1 MADELNTIR
10 TTELQKLDTSQV
22 VDILVNSADDAGRI
36 ALTDFLAGIT
46 TNSDWYSITSKP
58 FTDLDIE
65 YFTTKVSEEGF
76 PVLSF
81 NEDISADLHKLS
93 EISDITNGLSTRIVA
108 LETDSHTHENKEI
121 IDLFSITEDNKLSW
135 NGAEV
140 GYKLTPATTEILGG
154 VKPDGGTITI
164 DEDGTLHGANTYEL
178 PVAAANSLGGIKVD
192 NTDINITE
200 DGVIHLGVAS
210 IKTLGGVKVDNTD
223 INITEDG
230 IIHLGIASI
239 DTLGGV
245 KVDGDSIAINED
257 GTIFAVPKGLD
268 FSAIAAA
275 MTGGTLKGIE
285 ITADESLEVFNFNVT
300 KTPEIK
306 IDEEGYW
313 TIEGNRGENPTK
325 AQGEKG
331 DTGTVEI
338 NADCVV
344 LYATFLA
351 DSWSSE
357 APYTQTVTVEG
368 ITENHVPIVD
378 ISYSE
383 DTSLWQDEGNAF
395 ALLSKVETG
404 NGNIVGTCLSNKP
417 EINFTIKLKIAGDI
431 TYDIVV
437 SREEFNNTIGDINTI
452 LASVTGGIG

>member
-36 ALTDFLAGIT
+36 ALTDFLASIT
-46 TNSDWYSITSKP
+46 TSSDWYSITSKP
-58 FTDLDIE
+58 FTDLDIK

-108 LETDSHTHENKEI
+108 LEADSHTHENKEI

-140 GYKLTPATTEILGG
+140 GYKLTPATTEVLGG
-154 VKPDGGTITI
+154 VKPDGETLTI

-178 PVAAANSLGGIKVD
+178 PVAAADSLGGIKID

-200 DGVIHLGVAS
+200 DGV
-210 IKTLGGVKVDNTD
+210 
-223 INITEDG
+223 
-230 IIHLGIASI
+230 IHLGIASI

-257 GTIFAVPKGLD
+257 GTIFTVPKGLD
-268 FSAIAAA
+268 FQAITAA

-306 IDEEGYW
+306 IDDEGYW
-313 TIEGNRGENPTK
+313 TIEGDRGANPTK

-331 DTGTVEI
+331 DTGTVEV
-338 NADCVV
+338 NVDCAV

-383 DTSLWQDEGNAF
+383 DTSLWEDEENAF

-417 EINFTIKLKIAGDI
+417 KINFTIKLKIAGDI
-431 TYDIVV
+431 TYDTVV

>member
-76 PVLSF
+76 PVLTF
-81 NEDISADLHKLS
+81 NEDTSTALNNLQ
-93 EISDITNGLSTRIVA
+93 EISNITNGLSTRITT
-108 LETDSHTHENKEI
+108 LETDSHTHDNKEI
-121 IDLFSITEDNKLSW
+121 IDLFQVTEDNKLSW

-140 GYKLTPATTEILGG
+140 GYKLTPATTEVLGG
-154 VKPDGGTITI
+154 VKPDGKTITI

-178 PVAAANSLGGIKVD
+178 PVAAADSLGGIKVD
-192 NTDINITE
+192 NTDINISE
-200 DGVIHLGVAS
+200 
-210 IKTLGGVKVDNTD
+210 GGV
-223 INITEDG
+223 
-230 IIHLGIASI
+230 IHLGIASI

-245 KVDGDSIAINED
+245 KIDGDSIAINEN
-257 GTIFAVPKGLD
+257 GTIFTVPKGLD
-268 FSAIAAA
+268 FSAITAA

-306 IDEEGYW
+306 IDGEGYW
-313 TIEGNRGENPTK
+313 TIEGDRGPHPTK

-331 DTGTVEI
+331 DTGTVEV
-338 NADCVV
+338 NADCAV

-383 DTSLWQDEGNAF
+383 DTSLWEDEEKNYSY
-395 ALLSKVETG
+395 LTKVETN
-404 NGNIVGTCLSNKP
+404 NGTITAICLKDRP
-417 EINFTIKLKIAGDI
+417 ENNFSIKLKISGDL
-431 TYDIVV
+431 TSENTV
-437 SREEFNNTIGDINTI
+437 SKDDFNSTIGDINNI
-452 LASVTGGIG
+452 LKSVTGAVE

>member
-10 TTELQKLDTSQV
+10 TTELQILDTSQV

-36 ALTDFLAGIT
+36 ALTDFLASIT
-46 TNSDWYSITSKP
+46 TSSDWYSITSKP

-154 VKPDGGTITI
+154 VKPDGETITI

-178 PVAAANSLGGIKVD
+178 PVAAVDSLGGVKVD

-200 DGVIHLGVAS
+200 DGVIHLG
-210 IKTLGGVKVDNTD
+210 
-223 INITEDG
+223 
-230 IIHLGIASI
+230 IASI

-245 KVDGDSIAINED
+245 KVDGNSIAIQED
-257 GTIFAVPKGLD
+257 GTIYAVPKGD
-268 FSAIAAA
+268 
-275 MTGGTLKGIE
+275 
-285 ITADESLEVFNFNVT
+285 V
-300 KTPEIK
+300 
-306 IDEEGYW
+306 
-313 TIEGNRGENPTK
+313 
-325 AQGEKG
+325 
-331 DTGTVEI
+331 GTVEI
-338 NADCVV
+338 NADCAV

-351 DSWSSE
+351 NNWSSE

-383 DTSLWQDEGNAF
+383 DTSLWQNEGNAF
-395 ALLSKVETG
+395 ALLSKVETRD
-404 NGNIVGTCLSNKP
+404 GNIIGTCLSNKP

-431 TYDIVV
+431 TYETVV
-437 SREEFNNTIGDINTI
+437 SKEEFNNVIGDINTI
-452 LASVTGGIG
+452 LASITGGVE

>member
-36 ALTDFLAGIT
+36 ALTDFLASIT

-140 GYKLTPATTEILGG
+140 GYKLTPATTEVLGG
-154 VKPDGGTITI
+154 VKPDGETLTI

-200 DGVIHLGVAS
+200 DGVIHLG
-210 IKTLGGVKVDNTD
+210 
-223 INITEDG
+223 
-230 IIHLGIASI
+230 IASI

-257 GTIFAVPKGLD
+257 GTIFTVPKGLD
-268 FSAIAAA
+268 FQAITAA

-306 IDEEGYW
+306 IDNEGYW
-313 TIEGNRGENPTK
+313 TIDGDRGANPTK

-331 DTGTVEI
+331 ETGTVEV
-338 NADCVV
+338 NADCAV
-344 LYATFLA
+344 LYATFLV
-351 DSWSSE
+351 DNWTDT
-357 APYTQTVTVEG
+357 APYSQTVTVEG

-383 DTSLWQDEGNAF
+383 DTSLWEDEEKNYSY
-395 ALLSKVETG
+395 LTKVET
-404 NGNIVGTCLSNKP
+404 NNNTITAICLKNRP
-417 EINFTIKLKIAGDI
+417 ENNFSIKLKISGDL
-431 TYDIVV
+431 TSENTV
-437 SREEFNNTIGDINTI
+437 SKDNFNSTIGDINNI
-452 LASVTGGIG
+452 LKSVTGAVE

>member
-36 ALTDFLAGIT
+36 ALTDFLASIT
-46 TNSDWYSITSKP
+46 TSSDWYSITSKP

-81 NEDISADLHKLS
+81 NENISADLHKLS

-154 VKPDGGTITI
+154 VKPDGETITI

-178 PVAAANSLGGIKVD
+178 PVAAADS
-192 NTDINITE
+192 
-200 DGVIHLGVAS
+200 
-210 IKTLGGVKVDNTD
+210 LGGVKVDNTD
-223 INITEDG
+223 INISEDG
-230 IIHLGIASI
+230 VIHLGIASI

-245 KVDGDSIAINED
+245 KVDGDSIAINEN
-257 GTIFAVPKGLD
+257 GTIFTVPKGLD
-268 FSAIAAA
+268 FQAITAA

-306 IDEEGYW
+306 IDNEGYW
-313 TIEGNRGENPTK
+313 TIDGDRGANPTK

-331 DTGTVEI
+331 ETGTVEV
-338 NADCVV
+338 NADCAV
-344 LYATFLA
+344 LYATFLV
-351 DSWSSE
+351 DNWTDT
-357 APYTQTVTVEG
+357 APYSQTVTVEG

-383 DTSLWQDEGNAF
+383 DTSLWEDEEKNYSY
-395 ALLSKVETG
+395 LTKVET
-404 NGNIVGTCLSNKP
+404 NNNTITAICLKNRP
-417 EINFTIKLKIAGDI
+417 ENNFSIKLKISGDL
-431 TYDIVV
+431 TSENTV
-437 SREEFNNTIGDINTI
+437 SKDNFNSTIGDINNI
-452 LASVTGGIG
+452 LKSVTGAVE

>member
-81 NEDISADLHKLS
+81 NENISADLHKLS

-140 GYKLTPATTEILGG
+140 GYKLTPATTEVLGG
-154 VKPDGGTITI
+154 VKPDGETLTI

-178 PVAAANSLGGIKVD
+178 PVAAADS
-192 NTDINITE
+192 
-200 DGVIHLGVAS
+200 
-210 IKTLGGVKVDNTD
+210 LGGVKVDNTD
-223 INITEDG
+223 INISEDG
-230 IIHLGIASI
+230 VIHLGIASI

-245 KVDGDSIAINED
+245 KVDGDSIAINEN
-257 GTIFAVPKGLD
+257 GTIFTVPKGLD
-268 FSAIAAA
+268 FQAITAA

-306 IDEEGYW
+306 IDNEGYW
-313 TIEGNRGENPTK
+313 TIDGDRGANPTK

-331 DTGTVEI
+331 ETGTVEV
-338 NADCVV
+338 NADCAV
-344 LYATFLA
+344 LYATFLV
-351 DSWSSE
+351 DNWTDT
-357 APYTQTVTVEG
+357 APYSQTVTVEG

-383 DTSLWQDEGNAF
+383 DTSLWEDEEKNYSY
-395 ALLSKVETG
+395 LTKVET
-404 NGNIVGTCLSNKP
+404 NNNTITAICLKNRP
-417 EINFTIKLKIAGDI
+417 ENNFSIKLKISGDL
-431 TYDIVV
+431 TSENTV
-437 SREEFNNTIGDINTI
+437 SKDNFNSTIGDINNI
-452 LASVTGGIG
+452 LKSVTGAVE

>member
-140 GYKLTPATTEILGG
+140 GYKLTPATTENLGG
-154 VKPDGGTITI
+154 VKPDGETITI

-200 DGVIHLGVAS
+200 DG
-210 IKTLGGVKVDNTD
+210 
-223 INITEDG
+223 

-245 KVDGDSIAINED
+245 KIDGDSIAINEN
-257 GTIFAVPKGLD
+257 GTIFTVPKGLD
-268 FSAIAAA
+268 FQAITAA
-275 MTGGTLKGIE
+275 MTGGTLEGIE
-285 ITADESLEVFNFNVT
+285 ITADENLEVFNFNVT

-306 IDEEGYW
+306 IDDEGYW
-313 TIEGNRGENPTK
+313 TIEGDRGPNPTK

-331 DTGTVEI
+331 DTGTVEV
-338 NADCVV
+338 NADCAV

-378 ISYSE
+378 ISYSK
-383 DTSLWQDEGNAF
+383 DTSVWENEENAF
-395 ALLSKVETG
+395 VLLSKVETG
-404 NGNIVGTCLSNKP
+404 NGNIIGTCLSNKP
-417 EINFTIKLKIAGDI
+417 AINFTIKLKIAGDI
-431 TYDIVV
+431 TYDTVV
-437 SREEFNNTIGDINTI
+437 SKEEFNNVIGDINTI
-452 LASVTGGIG
+452 LASITGGVE

>member
-36 ALTDFLAGIT
+36 ALTDFLASIT
-46 TNSDWYSITSKP
+46 TSSDWYSITSKP

-81 NEDISADLHKLS
+81 NEDISADLHKIS

-140 GYKLTPATTEILGG
+140 GYKLTPATTEVLGG
-154 VKPDGGTITI
+154 VKPDGETITI
-164 DEDGTLHGANTYEL
+164 DEDGTLHGANTYKL
-178 PVAAANSLGGIKVD
+178 PVAAADS
-192 NTDINITE
+192 
-200 DGVIHLGVAS
+200 
-210 IKTLGGVKVDNTD
+210 LGGVKVNNTD

-245 KVDGDSIAINED
+245 KIDGDSIAINEN
-257 GTIFAVPKGLD
+257 GTIFTVPKGLD
-268 FSAIAAA
+268 FQAITAA

-306 IDEEGYW
+306 IDDEGYW
-313 TIEGNRGENPTK
+313 TVDGNRGANPTK

-331 DTGTVEI
+331 DTGTIEV
-338 NADCVV
+338 NADCAV
-344 LYATFLA
+344 LYATFLT
-351 DSWSSE
+351 DNWTDT
-357 APYTQTVTVEG
+357 APYSQTVVVEG
-368 ITENHVPIVD
+368 ITENHVPLVD

-383 DTSLWQDEGNAF
+383 DTSLWEDEEKNYSY
-395 ALLSKVETG
+395 LTKIETN
-404 NGNIVGTCLSNKP
+404 NGTITATCLKNKP
-417 EINFTIKLKIAGDI
+417 ENNFSIKLKISGDL
-431 TYDIVV
+431 TSENTV
-437 SREEFNNTIGDINTI
+437 SKDDFNSTIGDINNI
-452 LASVTGGIG
+452 LESITGAVE

>member
-140 GYKLTPATTEILGG
+140 GYKLTPATTEVLGG
-154 VKPDGGTITI
+154 VKPDGETLTI

-178 PVAAANSLGGIKVD
+178 PVAAADSLGGVKVD

-200 DGVIHLGVAS
+200 DGVIHLG
-210 IKTLGGVKVDNTD
+210 
-223 INITEDG
+223 
-230 IIHLGIASI
+230 IASI

-245 KVDGDSIAINED
+245 KIDGDSIAINED

-285 ITADESLEVFNFNVT
+285 ITADENLEVFNFNVT

-306 IDEEGYW
+306 IDNEGYW
-313 TIEGNRGENPTK
+313 TIDGDRGANPTK

-331 DTGTVEI
+331 ETGTVEV
-338 NADCVV
+338 NADCAV
-344 LYATFLA
+344 LYATFLV
-351 DSWSSE
+351 DNWTDT
-357 APYTQTVTVEG
+357 APYSQTVTVEG

-383 DTSLWQDEGNAF
+383 DTSLWEDEEKNYSY
-395 ALLSKVETG
+395 LTKVET
-404 NGNIVGTCLSNKP
+404 NNNTITAICLKNRP
-417 EINFTIKLKIAGDI
+417 ENNFSIKLKISGDL
-431 TYDIVV
+431 TSENTV
-437 SREEFNNTIGDINTI
+437 SKDNFNSTIGDINNI
-452 LASVTGGIG
+452 LKSVTGAVE

>member
-10 TTELQKLDTSQV
+10 TTELQILDTSQV

-36 ALTDFLAGIT
+36 ALTDFLASIT
-46 TNSDWYSITSKP
+46 TSSDWYSITSKP

-154 VKPDGGTITI
+154 VKPDGETITI

-178 PVAAANSLGGIKVD
+178 PVAAADSLGGVKID

-200 DGVIHLGVAS
+200 DGV
-210 IKTLGGVKVDNTD
+210 
-223 INITEDG
+223 
-230 IIHLGIASI
+230 IHLGIASI

-245 KVDGDSIAINED
+245 KVDGDSIAIHED
-257 GTIFAVPKGLD
+257 GTIFTVPKGLD

-275 MTGGTLKGIE
+275 MTGGTLEGIE
-285 ITADESLEVFNFNVT
+285 ITADESLKVFNFKVT

-306 IDEEGYW
+306 IDDEGYW
-313 TIEGNRGENPTK
+313 TIEGDRGSKPTK

-331 DTGTVEI
+331 DTGTVEV
-338 NADCVV
+338 NADCAV

-357 APYTQTVTVEG
+357 APYTQTVAVEG

-383 DTSLWQDEGNAF
+383 DTSLWEEEEKNYF
-395 ALLSKVETG
+395 YLTKIETN
-404 NGNIVGTCLSNKP
+404 NGTITAICLKNKP
-417 EINFTIKLKIAGDI
+417 ENNFSIKLKISGDL
-431 TYDIVV
+431 TSENTV
-437 SREEFNNTIGDINTI
+437 SKDDFNSTIGDINNI
-452 LASVTGGIG
+452 LKSVTGMME

>member
-76 PVLSF
+76 PVLTF
-81 NEDISADLHKLS
+81 NEDTSTALNNLQ
-93 EISDITNGLSTRIVA
+93 EISNITNGLSTRITT
-108 LETDSHTHENKEI
+108 LETDSHTHDNKEI
-121 IDLFSITEDNKLSW
+121 IDLFQVTEDNKLSW

-140 GYKLTPATTEILGG
+140 GYKLTPATTESLGG
-154 VKPDGGTITI
+154 VKPDGETITI

-178 PVAAANSLGGIKVD
+178 PVAAAHSLGGIKVD

-200 DGVIHLGVAS
+200 DGVIHLG
-210 IKTLGGVKVDNTD
+210 
-223 INITEDG
+223 
-230 IIHLGIASI
+230 IASI
-239 DTLGGV
+239 GTLGGV

-306 IDEEGYW
+306 IDGEGYW
-313 TIEGNRGENPTK
+313 TIEGDRGPNPTK

-331 DTGTVEI
+331 DTGTVEV
-338 NADCVV
+338 NADCAV

-351 DSWSSE
+351 DNWSSE

-378 ISYSE
+378 ISHSG
-383 DTSLWQDEGNAF
+383 DTSLWENEENAF

-404 NGNIVGTCLSNKP
+404 NGNIIGTCLSNKP
-417 EINFTIKLKIAGDI
+417 AIDFTIKLKIAGDI
-431 TYDIVV
+431 TYDTVV
-437 SREEFNNTIGDINTI
+437 SKEEFNNVIGDINTI

>member
-76 PVLSF
+76 PVLTF
-81 NEDISADLHKLS
+81 NEDTSTALNNLQ
-93 EISDITNGLSTRIVA
+93 EISNITNGLSTRIVA

-140 GYKLTPATTEILGG
+140 GYKLTPATTEVLGG
-154 VKPDGGTITI
+154 VKPDGETITI

-178 PVAAANSLGGIKVD
+178 PAAAANS
-192 NTDINITE
+192 
-200 DGVIHLGVAS
+200 
-210 IKTLGGVKVDNTD
+210 LGGVKVDNTD
-223 INITEDG
+223 INISEDG
-230 IIHLGIASI
+230 VIHLGIASI

-245 KVDGDSIAINED
+245 KVDGDSIAINPD
-257 GTIFAVPKGLD
+257 GTIFTVPKGLD
-268 FSAIAAA
+268 FQAITAA

-306 IDEEGYW
+306 IDGEGYW
-313 TIEGNRGENPTK
+313 TIEGDRGPHPTK

-331 DTGTVEI
+331 DTGTVEV
-338 NADCVV
+338 NADCAV

-383 DTSLWQDEGNAF
+383 DTSLWEDEEKNYSY
-395 ALLSKVETG
+395 LTKVETN
-404 NGNIVGTCLSNKP
+404 NGTITAICLKDRP
-417 EINFTIKLKIAGDI
+417 ENNFSIKLKISGDL
-431 TYDIVV
+431 TSENTV
-437 SREEFNNTIGDINTI
+437 SKDDFNSTIGDINNI
-452 LASVTGGIG
+452 LKSVTGAVE

>member
-76 PVLSF
+76 PVLTF
-81 NEDISADLHKLS
+81 NEDTSTALNNLQ
-93 EISDITNGLSTRIVA
+93 EISNITNGLSTRITT
-108 LETDSHTHENKEI
+108 LETDSHTHDNKEI
-121 IDLFSITEDNKLSW
+121 IDLFQVTEDNKLSW

-140 GYKLTPATTEILGG
+140 GYKLTPATTESLGG
-154 VKPDGGTITI
+154 VKPDGETITI

-178 PVAAANSLGGIKVD
+178 PVAAANSLGGVKVD

-200 DGVIHLGVAS
+200 DGVIHLGV
-210 IKTLGGVKVDNTD
+210 
-223 INITEDG
+223 
-230 IIHLGIASI
+230 ASI

-257 GTIFAVPKGLD
+257 GTIFTVPKGLD
-268 FSAIAAA
+268 FQAIAAA
-275 MTGGTLKGIE
+275 MTGGTSIGLE
-285 ITADESLEVFNFNVT
+285 ITANEELEVFNFNVT

-306 IDEEGYW
+306 IDDEGYW
-313 TIEGNRGENPTK
+313 TVDGDRGVNPTK

-331 DTGTVEI
+331 DTGTVEV
-338 NADCVV
+338 NADCAV
-344 LYATFLA
+344 LYATFLV
-351 DSWSSE
+351 DNWTDT
-357 APYTQTVTVEG
+357 APYSQTVTVEG

-383 DTSLWQDEGNAF
+383 DTSLWEDEEKNYSY
-395 ALLSKVETG
+395 LTKVETN
-404 NGNIVGTCLSNKP
+404 NGTITAICLKNRP
-417 EINFTIKLKIAGDI
+417 ENNFSIKLKISGDL
-431 TYDIVV
+431 TSENTV
-437 SREEFNNTIGDINTI
+437 SKDDFNSTIGNINSILETI
-452 LASVTGGIG
+452 TGTVE

>member
-46 TNSDWYSITSKP
+46 TSSDWYSITSKP

-65 YFTTKVSEEGF
+65 YFTTKTSEEGF

-108 LETDSHTHENKEI
+108 LEADSHTHENKEI

-154 VKPDGGTITI
+154 VKPDGETITI

-200 DGVIHLGVAS
+200 DGIIHLGV
-210 IKTLGGVKVDNTD
+210 
-223 INITEDG
+223 
-230 IIHLGIASI
+230 ASI

-245 KVDGDSIAINED
+245 KIDGDSIAINEN
-257 GTIFAVPKGLD
+257 GTIFTVPKGLD
-268 FSAIAAA
+268 FQAITAA

-306 IDEEGYW
+306 IDNEGYW
-313 TIEGNRGENPTK
+313 TIDGDRGANPTK

-331 DTGTVEI
+331 ETGTVEV
-338 NADCVV
+338 NADCAV
-344 LYATFLA
+344 LYATFLV
-351 DSWSSE
+351 DNWTDT
-357 APYTQTVTVEG
+357 APYSQTVTVEG

-383 DTSLWQDEGNAF
+383 DTSLWEDEEKNYSY
-395 ALLSKVETG
+395 LTKVET
-404 NGNIVGTCLSNKP
+404 NNNTITAICLKNRP
-417 EINFTIKLKIAGDI
+417 ENNFSIKLKISGDL
-431 TYDIVV
+431 TSENTV
-437 SREEFNNTIGDINTI
+437 SKDNFNSTIGDINNI
-452 LASVTGGIG
+452 LKSVTGAVE

>member
-36 ALTDFLAGIT
+36 ALTDFLASIT

-108 LETDSHTHENKEI
+108 LEADSHTHENKEI

-154 VKPDGGTITI
+154 VKPDGETITI

-178 PVAAANSLGGIKVD
+178 PVAAADSLGGIKVD
-192 NTDINITE
+192 NTDINISE
-200 DGVIHLGVAS
+200 DGV
-210 IKTLGGVKVDNTD
+210 
-223 INITEDG
+223 
-230 IIHLGIASI
+230 IHLGIASI

-245 KVDGDSIAINED
+245 KVDGDSIAINEN
-257 GTIFAVPKGLD
+257 GTIFTVPKGLD
-268 FSAIAAA
+268 FQAITAA

-306 IDEEGYW
+306 IDNEGYW
-313 TIEGNRGENPTK
+313 TIDGDRGANPTK

-331 DTGTVEI
+331 ETGTVEV
-338 NADCVV
+338 NADCAV
-344 LYATFLA
+344 LYATFLV
-351 DSWSSE
+351 DNWTDT
-357 APYTQTVTVEG
+357 APYSQTVTVEG

-383 DTSLWQDEGNAF
+383 DTSLWEDEEKNYSY
-395 ALLSKVETG
+395 LTKVET
-404 NGNIVGTCLSNKP
+404 NNNTITAICLKNRP
-417 EINFTIKLKIAGDI
+417 ENNFSIKLKISGDL
-431 TYDIVV
+431 TSENTV
-437 SREEFNNTIGDINTI
+437 SKDNFNSTIGDINNI
-452 LASVTGGIG
+452 LKSVTGAVE

>member
-36 ALTDFLAGIT
+36 ALTDFLASIT
-46 TNSDWYSITSKP
+46 TSSDWYSITSKP

-65 YFTTKVSEEGF
+65 YFTTKTSEEGF

-140 GYKLTPATTEILGG
+140 GYKLTPATTEVLGG
-154 VKPDGGTITI
+154 VKPDGETITI
-164 DEDGTLHGANTYEL
+164 DGDGTLHGANTYEL
-178 PVAAANSLGGIKVD
+178 PAAAAGSLGGVKVD

-210 IKTLGGVKVDNTD
+210 I
-223 INITEDG
+223 
-230 IIHLGIASI
+230 

-245 KVDGDSIAINED
+245 KIDGDSIAINED
-257 GTIFAVPKGLD
+257 GTIFAVSKGLD
-268 FSAIAAA
+268 FSAIAAI
-275 MTGGTLKGIE
+275 MTGGNQEGIE
-285 ITADESLEVFNFNVT
+285 ITANNELEVFNFNVT

-306 IDEEGYW
+306 INDEGYW
-313 TIEGNRGENPTK
+313 TIDGNTGDNPTK
-325 AQGEKG
+325 AQGENG
-331 DTGTVEI
+331 ISPHIDESTNHWFIGETDTGI
-338 NADCVV
+338 G
-344 LYATFLA
+344 ATA
-351 DSWSSE
+351 SIDDTSTDRTDVSWSANKINS
-357 APYTQTVTVEG
+357 V
-368 ITENHVPIVD
+368 I
-378 ISYSE
+378 
-383 DTSLWQDEGNAF
+383 GN
-395 ALLSKVETG
+395 
-404 NGNIVGTCLSNKP
+404 
-417 EINFTIKLKIAGDI
+417 
-431 TYDIVV
+431 
-437 SREEFNNTIGDINTI
+437 INTI
-452 LASVTGGIG
+452 LASVTGGIE

>member
-22 VDILVNSADDAGRI
+22 VDILVNSVDDAGRI

-76 PVLSF
+76 PVLTF
-81 NEDISADLHKLS
+81 NEDTSTALNNLQ
-93 EISDITNGLSTRIVA
+93 EISNITNGLSTRITT
-108 LETDSHTHENKEI
+108 LETDSHTHDNKEI
-121 IDLFSITEDNKLSW
+121 IDLFQVTEDNKLSW

-140 GYKLTPATTEILGG
+140 GYKLTPATTESLGG
-154 VKPDGGTITI
+154 VKPDGETITI

-178 PVAAANSLGGIKVD
+178 PVAAAHSLGGIKVD

-200 DGVIHLGVAS
+200 DGV
-210 IKTLGGVKVDNTD
+210 
-223 INITEDG
+223 
-230 IIHLGIASI
+230 IHLGIASI

-257 GTIFAVPKGLD
+257 GTIFTVPKGLD
-268 FSAIAAA
+268 FQAIAAA
-275 MTGGTLKGIE
+275 MTGGTSNGLE
-285 ITADESLEVFNFNVT
+285 ITADEGLEVFNFNVT

-306 IDEEGYW
+306 IDDEGYW
-313 TIEGNRGENPTK
+313 TIDGDRGINPTK

-331 DTGTVEI
+331 DTGTVEV
-338 NADCVV
+338 NADCAV
-344 LYATFLA
+344 LYATFLT
-351 DSWSSE
+351 DNWTDT
-357 APYTQTVTVEG
+357 APYSQTVVVEG
-368 ITENHVPIVD
+368 ITENHVPLVD

-383 DTSLWQDEGNAF
+383 DTSLWEDEEKNYSY
-395 ALLSKVETG
+395 LTKIETN
-404 NGNIVGTCLSNKP
+404 NGTITATCLKNKP
-417 EINFTIKLKIAGDI
+417 ENNFSIKLKISGDL
-431 TYDIVV
+431 TSENTV
-437 SREEFNNTIGDINTI
+437 SKDDFNTTIGDINSILETI
-452 LASVTGGIG
+452 TGMVE

>member
-93 EISDITNGLSTRIVA
+93 EISDITNGISTRIVA
-108 LETDSHTHENKEI
+108 LEADSHTHENKEI

-154 VKPDGGTITI
+154 VKPDGETITI

-178 PVAAANSLGGIKVD
+178 PVAAADSLGGIKVD

-200 DGVIHLGVAS
+200 DGV
-210 IKTLGGVKVDNTD
+210 
-223 INITEDG
+223 
-230 IIHLGIASI
+230 IHLGIASI

-257 GTIFAVPKGLD
+257 GTIFTVPKGLD
-268 FSAIAAA
+268 FQAITAA

-285 ITADESLEVFNFNVT
+285 ITADENLEVFNFNVT

-306 IDEEGYW
+306 IDNEGYW
-313 TIEGNRGENPTK
+313 TIDGDRGANPTK

-331 DTGTVEI
+331 ETGTVEV
-338 NADCVV
+338 NADCAV
-344 LYATFLA
+344 LYATFLV
-351 DSWSSE
+351 DNWTDT
-357 APYTQTVTVEG
+357 APYSQTVTVEG

-383 DTSLWQDEGNAF
+383 DTSLWEDEEKNYSY
-395 ALLSKVETG
+395 LTKVET
-404 NGNIVGTCLSNKP
+404 NNNTITAICLKNRP
-417 EINFTIKLKIAGDI
+417 ENNFSIKLKISGDL
-431 TYDIVV
+431 TSENTV
-437 SREEFNNTIGDINTI
+437 SKDNFNSTIGDINNI
-452 LASVTGGIG
+452 LKSVTGAVE

>member
-108 LETDSHTHENKEI
+108 LEADSHTHENKEI

-140 GYKLTPATTEILGG
+140 GYKLTPATTEVLGG
-154 VKPDGGTITI
+154 VKPDGETITI

-178 PVAAANSLGGIKVD
+178 PVAAANSLGGI
-192 NTDINITE
+192 
-200 DGVIHLGVAS
+200 
-210 IKTLGGVKVDNTD
+210 KVDNTD

-257 GTIFAVPKGLD
+257 GTIFTVPKGLD

-275 MTGGTLKGIE
+275 MTGGNQEGIE
-285 ITADESLEVFNFNVT
+285 ITANNELEVFNFNVT

-306 IDEEGYW
+306 IDDEGYW
-313 TIEGNRGENPTK
+313 TIEGDRGPHPTK

-331 DTGTVEI
+331 DTGTVEV
-338 NADCVV
+338 NADCAV
-344 LYATFLA
+344 LYATFLVNNWT
-351 DSWSSE
+351 DT
-357 APYTQTVTVEG
+357 APYSQTVTIEG

-383 DTSLWQDEGNAF
+383 DTSLWEDEEKNYSY
-395 ALLSKVETG
+395 LTKVETN
-404 NGNIVGTCLSNKP
+404 NGTITAICLKNRP
-417 EINFTIKLKIAGDI
+417 ENNFSIKLKISVDL
-431 TYDIVV
+431 TSENTV
-437 SREEFNNTIGDINTI
+437 SKDDFNSTIGDINNI
-452 LASVTGGIG
+452 LESITGAVE

>member
-81 NEDISADLHKLS
+81 NENISADLHKLS

-108 LETDSHTHENKEI
+108 LEADSHTHENKEI

-154 VKPDGGTITI
+154 VKPDGETITI

-200 DGVIHLGVAS
+200 DGVIHLEV
-210 IKTLGGVKVDNTD
+210 
-223 INITEDG
+223 
-230 IIHLGIASI
+230 ASI

-257 GTIFAVPKGLD
+257 GTIFTVPKGLD
-268 FSAIAAA
+268 FQAITAA

-306 IDEEGYW
+306 IDNEGYW
-313 TIEGNRGENPTK
+313 TIEGDRGPNPTK

-331 DTGTVEI
+331 DTGTVEV
-338 NADCVV
+338 NADCAI

-351 DSWSSE
+351 NNWSSE

-378 ISYSE
+378 ISYSK
-383 DTSLWQDEGNAF
+383 DTSLWEDEEKNYSY
-395 ALLSKVETG
+395 LTKVET
-404 NGNIVGTCLSNKP
+404 NDGTITAICLKDRP
-417 EINFTIKLKIAGDI
+417 ENNFSIKLKISGDL
-431 TYDIVV
+431 TSENTV
-437 SREEFNNTIGDINTI
+437 SKDDFNSTIGDINNI
-452 LASVTGGIG
+452 LESITGAVK

>member
-36 ALTDFLAGIT
+36 ALTDFLASIT
-46 TNSDWYSITSKP
+46 TSADWYSITSKP

-76 PVLSF
+76 PILSF
-81 NEDISADLHKLS
+81 NEDVSADLHKLS

-154 VKPDGGTITI
+154 VKPDGETITI

-178 PVAAANSLGGIKVD
+178 PVAAADSLGGIKVD

-210 IKTLGGVKVDNTD
+210 I
-223 INITEDG
+223 
-230 IIHLGIASI
+230 

-245 KVDGDSIAINED
+245 KIDGDSIAINED

-275 MTGGTLKGIE
+275 MTGGNQEGIE
-285 ITADESLEVFNFNVT
+285 ITANNELEVFNFNVT

-306 IDEEGYW
+306 IDNEGYW
-313 TIEGNRGENPTK
+313 TVDGDRGVNPTK
-325 AQGEKG
+325 AQGISPHIDESTNHWMIG
-331 DTGTVEI
+331 ETDTGVNATAAIDDMSIDGTDVTWSVSKI
-338 NADCVV
+338 N
-344 LYATFLA
+344 
-351 DSWSSE
+351 S
-357 APYTQTVTVEG
+357 
-368 ITENHVPIVD
+368 I
-378 ISYSE
+378 
-383 DTSLWQDEGNAF
+383 
-395 ALLSKVETG
+395 
-404 NGNIVGTCLSNKP
+404 
-417 EINFTIKLKIAGDI
+417 
-431 TYDIVV
+431 
-437 SREEFNNTIGDINTI
+437 IGDINAI
-452 LASVTGGIG
+452 LASVTGGIE

>member
-81 NEDISADLHKLS
+81 NENISADLHKLS

-108 LETDSHTHENKEI
+108 LEADSHTHENKEI

-154 VKPDGGTITI
+154 VKPDGETITI

-178 PVAAANSLGGIKVD
+178 PVAAANSLGGIKID

-200 DGVIHLGVAS
+200 DGV
-210 IKTLGGVKVDNTD
+210 
-223 INITEDG
+223 
-230 IIHLGIASI
+230 IHLGIASI

-257 GTIFAVPKGLD
+257 GTIFTVPKGLD

-306 IDEEGYW
+306 IDNEGYW
-313 TIEGNRGENPTK
+313 TIEGDRGPNPTK

-331 DTGTVEI
+331 DTGTVEV
-338 NADCVV
+338 NADCAV

-378 ISYSE
+378 ISYSK
-383 DTSLWQDEGNAF
+383 DTSLWEDEEKNYSY
-395 ALLSKVETG
+395 LTKVET
-404 NGNIVGTCLSNKP
+404 NDGTITAICLKDRP
-417 EINFTIKLKIAGDI
+417 ENNFSIKLKISGDL
-431 TYDIVV
+431 TSENTV
-437 SREEFNNTIGDINTI
+437 SKDDFNSTIGDINNI
-452 LASVTGGIG
+452 LESITGAVK

>member
-76 PVLSF
+76 PVLTF
-81 NEDISADLHKLS
+81 NEDTSTALNNLQ
-93 EISDITNGLSTRIVA
+93 EISNITNGLSTRIVA

-140 GYKLTPATTEILGG
+140 GYKLTPATTEVLGG
-154 VKPDGGTITI
+154 VKPDGKTITI

-178 PVAAANSLGGIKVD
+178 PVAAADSLGGIKVD

-200 DGVIHLGVAS
+200 NGVIHLGVAS
-210 IKTLGGVKVDNTD
+210 IN
-223 INITEDG
+223 
-230 IIHLGIASI
+230 
-239 DTLGGV
+239 TLGGV

-257 GTIFAVPKGLD
+257 GTIFTVPKGLD
-268 FSAIAAA
+268 FQAITAA

-285 ITADESLEVFNFNVT
+285 ITADENLEVFNFNVT

-306 IDEEGYW
+306 IDDEGYW
-313 TIEGNRGENPTK
+313 TIEGDRGPHPTK

-331 DTGTVEI
+331 DTGTVEV
-338 NADCVV
+338 NADCAV

-351 DSWSSE
+351 DNWTDT
-357 APYTQTVTVEG
+357 APYSQTVTVEG

-383 DTSLWQDEGNAF
+383 DTTLWEDEEKNYSY
-395 ALLSKVETG
+395 LTKVETN
-404 NGNIVGTCLSNKP
+404 NGTITAIYLKDRP
-417 EINFTIKLKIAGDI
+417 ENNFSIKLKISGDL
-431 TYDIVV
+431 TSENTV
-437 SREEFNNTIGDINTI
+437 SKDDFNSTIGDINNI
-452 LASVTGGIG
+452 LKSVTGAVE

>member
-36 ALTDFLAGIT
+36 ALTDFLASIT

-108 LETDSHTHENKEI
+108 LEADSHTHENKEI

-140 GYKLTPATTEILGG
+140 GYKLTPATTEVLGG
-154 VKPDGGTITI
+154 VKPDGETITI

-178 PVAAANSLGGIKVD
+178 PVAAADSLGGIKVD
-192 NTDINITE
+192 NTDINISE
-200 DGVIHLGVAS
+200 DGV
-210 IKTLGGVKVDNTD
+210 
-223 INITEDG
+223 
-230 IIHLGIASI
+230 IHLGIASI

-245 KVDGDSIAINED
+245 KVDGDSIAINEN
-257 GTIFAVPKGLD
+257 GTIFTVPKGLD
-268 FSAIAAA
+268 FQAITAA

-306 IDEEGYW
+306 IDNEGYW
-313 TIEGNRGENPTK
+313 TIDGDRGANPTK

-331 DTGTVEI
+331 ETGTVEV
-338 NADCVV
+338 NADCAV
-344 LYATFLA
+344 LYATFLV
-351 DSWSSE
+351 DNWTDT
-357 APYTQTVTVEG
+357 APYSQTVTVEG

-383 DTSLWQDEGNAF
+383 DTSLWEDEEKNYSY
-395 ALLSKVETG
+395 LTKVET
-404 NGNIVGTCLSNKP
+404 NNNTITAICLKNRP
-417 EINFTIKLKIAGDI
+417 ENNFSIKLKISGDL
-431 TYDIVV
+431 TSENTV
-437 SREEFNNTIGDINTI
+437 SKDNFNSTIGDINNI
-452 LASVTGGIG
+452 LKSVTGAVE